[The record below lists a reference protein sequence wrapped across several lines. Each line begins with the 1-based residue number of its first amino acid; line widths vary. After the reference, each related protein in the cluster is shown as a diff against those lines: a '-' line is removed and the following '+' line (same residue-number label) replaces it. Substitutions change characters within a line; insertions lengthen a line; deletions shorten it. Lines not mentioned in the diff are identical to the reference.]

1 VDQRKSNG
9 SQDVPSL
16 VDFRQ
21 DGEEGRQK
29 GQKRGGKKMQQLK
42 KWIRPQH
49 WEAKSRD
56 GQRSLNFFYKMKRL
70 SAKWFPK

>member
-1 VDQRKSNG
+1 VDHWKSNA
-9 SQDVPSL
+9 SQDVPSV

-29 GQKRGGKKMQQLK
+29 RERSGGKKMQQLK

-49 WEAKSRD
+49 CEENGLD
-56 GQRSLNFFYKMKRL
+56 GERSLNLFL
-70 SAKWFPK
+70 